1 MRIFDTHCH
10 FLSDKLADTAKA
22 ISDAKYSGVVKLLN
36 NSISFSDWGK
46 VLTISE
52 NNNEV
57 LPALGIHPNFIEMN
71 IESTKKEL
79 TLRDL
84 SKYRAVGEIGLDK
97 INSSVSMELQ
107 IEIFELF
114 LMLSLELNIPCS
126 VHCVSAFDELIACLK
141 KFKNHPPVI
150 IHSFSGSMELA
161 RSLSKFGCLFSVGK
175 NLNQKPNKKQ
185 NEMLRYIFP
194 SLMMLES
201 DFSAGNTTANIDQTI
216 KSYCIK
222 DYLNSASE
230 ILSIPSEEIAEKTY
244 KLSAEFFGE

>member
-1 MRIFDTHCH
+1 M
-10 FLSDKLADTAKA
+10 
-22 ISDAKYSGVVKLLN
+22 LN
-36 NSISFSDWGK
+36 NSISFSDWEK
-46 VLTISE
+46 VLTISD

-57 LPALGIHPNFIEMN
+57 LPALGIHPCFIEMD
-71 IESTKKEL
+71 IESIKNEL
-79 TLRDL
+79 SLQDL

-97 INSSVSMELQ
+97 NKSSVAIELQ

-175 NLNQKPNKKQ
+175 NMNQKPNKKQ
-185 NEMLRYIFP
+185 SEMIKYIFP

-201 DFSAGNTTANIDQTI
+201 DSFLSNTAENNNQNIEP
-216 KSYCIK
+216 YLIK
-222 DYLNSASE
+222 DYLHNASE

-244 KLSAEFFGE
+244 KLSIDIFGD

>member
-10 FLSDKLADTAKA
+10 FQSDILADTTKA
-22 ISDAKYSGVVKLLN
+22 ISDAKYAGVVKLMN

-84 SKYRAVGEIGLDK
+84 SKYRAIGEIGLDK
-97 INSSVSMELQ
+97 KISSAPIELQ
-107 IEIFELF
+107 IKVFELF

-126 VHCVSAFDELIACLK
+126 VHCVSAFDELIFCLK

-175 NLNQKPNKKQ
+175 NLNHNPGKKQ
-185 NEMLRYIFP
+185 TEMLKYIFP
-194 SLMMLES
+194 SLMTLES
-201 DFSAGNTTANIDQTI
+201 DFSASNTTENLSQNI
-216 KSYCIK
+216 KPYCIK
-222 DYLNSASE
+222 DYLNNASE
-230 ILSIPSEEIAEKTY
+230 ILSIPTEEIAEKTY
-244 KLSAEFFGE
+244 KLSTAVFGE